1 MEEKKKSKA
10 GLVIAI
16 ILVIAA
22 VVAVVLFVLPK
33 GGVATPEEAAV
44 KVMESLAGG
53 DDEAIADAH
62 HSKVEPNESM
72 VSLYEF
78 YDIDKNSIVATET
91 TKRTTSTDSMKDNY
105 GISASDAKVMEVSF
119 DATYM
124 GTTEPY
130 ITYVSVA
137 KVGGSWYAVL
147 VDAPIPVRLL
157 NN

>member
-1 MEEKKKSKA
+1 MEEKKKSKV

-22 VVAVVLFVLPK
+22 IVAVVLFVLPK
-33 GGVATPEEAAV
+33 GGESAPEDAAV
-44 KVMESLAGG
+44 KVMEALTSG
-53 DDEAIADAH
+53 DDEAIADAY
-62 HSKVEPNESM
+62 HSKVEPMESM

-78 YDIDKNSIVATET
+78 YEIDKSSIVATET

-124 GTTEPY
+124 GTTEAY
-130 ITYVSVA
+130 VTYVSVA
-137 KVGGSWYAVL
+137 KVGGKWHVVL